1 MSPLHAIC
9 SISGT
14 AGGKASALARE
25 KREDDAG
32 LPRNSLMLSAWSGRS
47 NREMQFINVKIEGT
61 YKPYFYTCSHAAAAL
76 HLSNLLKICQVSET
90 SLRQVLNSIRETACK
105 KHISRLDI
113 EDREKAELLGDAHA
127 LEEAYRASTPFQTS
141 SALNS
146 LNKAKRGGGLKAKH
160 AGIGKRKNALLP

>member
-1 MSPLHAIC
+1 MTSDDSPEEAATKRSAAI
-9 SISGT
+9 SIM
-14 AGGKASALARE
+14 
-25 KREDDAG
+25 
-32 LPRNSLMLSAWSGRS
+32 NS
-47 NREMQFINVKIEGT
+47 NREKQFINVKIEGT
-61 YKPYFYTCSHAAAAL
+61 YKPYFYTCSHVAAAL

-127 LEEAYRASTPFQTS
+127 LEAAYRASTPFQTS